1 MNNINDIKVKVLAEG
16 IAGRYV
22 HGESLSFGLV
32 HLEKGSTVKI
42 HHHIHEQITYM
53 VEGEMEMEIGTEKV
67 HLKAGNYFVIPSNVP
82 HGAVAL
88 TECKVIDVFSPA
100 REEYK

>member
-42 HHHIHEQITYM
+42 HQHHNEQITYM
-53 VEGEMEMEIGTEKV
+53 VEGEMEMEIGGEKV
-67 HLKAGNYFVIPSNVP
+67 HLRAGNYFVIPSNLP

-100 REEYK
+100 REDYK